1 MTTARLASQAMRA
14 MRRYKLRSGLMMIG
28 SFIGIAALTLTM
40 SVGQGVRHKMI
51 RTVHQILGDASVLVI
66 GGGSR
71 MMGSPRPGATRLT
84 IDDMDAVAREVPN
97 IEVWDP
103 QEDGPRQTVRFGD
116 ATTTVRVTGQSERW
130 QQAWG
135 RSVSRGESFDAT
147 AVSSSARV
155 ALIGETVVRKL
166 FAGQDPI
173 DAEIRIG
180 AVPFKVIGVL
190 ETFGIDMH
198 GMDRDNEI
206 VVPVTTAMRR
216 LANSDAI
223 TAAKIVVKDPSRLG
237 ETSRAV
243 GRVLRERH
251 SLVGDQPDDFTIVNS
266 LQMQQIMRTVQRVV
280 MVYLPLVGGVALLVG
295 GVVAATL
302 MLASVTERTSEIGL
316 RRAVGARPE
325 DIRRQ
330 FVAETTAVI
339 VAGAA
344 VGILLGYYGARV
356 VAERMRLDGAFSWT
370 AVLVSLAASAV
381 TGFLAGV
388 APARRAARLNPA
400 EALR

>member
-1 MTTARLASQAMRA
+1 MTTTRLASQAMRA
-14 MRRYKLRSGLMMIG
+14 MRRYKLRSGLMMVG

-40 SVGQGVRHKMI
+40 SVGQGVRHKMM

-103 QEDGPRQTVRFGD
+103 QEDGPRQTIRYGD
-116 ATTTVRVTGQSERW
+116 ATTTARVTGQSERW

-135 RSVSRGESFDAT
+135 RNVSRGESFDAT
-147 AVSSSARV
+147 AVASSARV
-155 ALIGETVVRKL
+155 AMIGETVVRKL

-173 DAEIRIG
+173 GAEIRIG

-223 TAAKIVVKDPSRLG
+223 TAAKIVVKDPSRLR
-237 ETSRAV
+237 ETSRDV
-243 GRVLRERH
+243 SRVLRARH
-251 SLVGDQPDDFTIVNS
+251 ALSADQPDDFNIVNS
-266 LQMQQIMRTVQRVV
+266 LEMQQIMRTVQRIV
-280 MVYLPLVGGVALLVG
+280 MLYLPLVGGVALLVG

-344 VGILLGYYGARV
+344 LGIFLGYYGARM
-356 VAERMRLDGAFSWT
+356 VAERMKLDGAFSWT

>member
-1 MTTARLASQAMRA
+1 MTSARLASQAMRA
-14 MRRYKLRSGLMMIG
+14 MRRYKLRSGLMMVG

-40 SVGQGVRHKMI
+40 SVGQGVRHKML
-51 RTVHQILGDASVLVI
+51 RTVHQILGDASLLVI

-71 MMGSPRPGATRLT
+71 MMGSPRPGVTRLT
-84 IDDMDAVAREVPN
+84 IDDIDAVDREVPN

-103 QEDGPRQTVRFGD
+103 QVEGARQTIRYGD
-116 ATTTVRVTGQSERW
+116 ATATARVTGQSERW
-130 QQAWG
+130 QQTWG
-135 RSVSRGESFDAT
+135 RGVSRGAAFDAS
-147 AVSSSARV
+147 AVAGSARV
-155 ALIGETVVRKL
+155 AMIGETVVRKL

-223 TAAKIVVKDPSRLG
+223 TAAKIVVKDPARLR
-237 ETSRAV
+237 ETSRDVA
-243 GRVLRERH
+243 RVLRARH
-251 SLVGDQPDDFTIVNS
+251 SIAGDQPDDFTIVNS
-266 LQMQQIMRTVQRVV
+266 LQVQEIMQTVQRVL
-280 MVYLPLVGGVALLVG
+280 MVYLPLVAGIALLVG

-302 MLASVTERTSEIGL
+302 MFASVNERTGEIGL

-330 FVAETTAVI
+330 FVAETAAVI
-339 VAGAA
+339 VAGAV
-344 VGILLGYYGARV
+344 VGIALGFIGARE
-356 VAERMRLDGAFSWT
+356 VASRMRLDGAFSLA
-370 AVLVSLAASAV
+370 AVLVSLAASAL

-388 APARRAARLNPA
+388 APARRAARLQPA
-400 EALR
+400 DALR

>member
-1 MTTARLASQAMRA
+1 MTANRLASQAMRA
-14 MRRYKLRSGLMMIG
+14 MRRYKLRSGLMMVG

-40 SVGQGVRHKMI
+40 SVGQGVRHKMM

-84 IDDMDAVAREVPN
+84 IDDMDAVVREVPN

-103 QEDGPRQTVRFGD
+103 QEDGPRQTIRYGD
-116 ATTTVRVTGQSERW
+116 ATTTARVTGQSERW

-147 AVSSSARV
+147 AVASSARV
-155 ALIGETVVRKL
+155 AMIGETVVRKL

-173 DAEIRIG
+173 GAEIRIG

-223 TAAKIVVKDPSRLG
+223 TAAKIVVKDPSRLR
-237 ETSRAV
+237 ETSRDV
-243 GRVLRERH
+243 SRVLRARH
-251 SLVGDQPDDFTIVNS
+251 ALTGDQPDDFTIVNS
-266 LQMQQIMRTVQRVV
+266 LQMQEIMRTVQRVV
-280 MVYLPLVGGVALLVG
+280 MVYLPLVGGIALLVG
-295 GVVAATL
+295 GVVATTL

-344 VGILLGYYGARV
+344 LGIFLGYYGARM
-356 VAERMRLDGAFSWT
+356 VAERMKLDGAFSWT